1 MNPKIY
7 NANDFNPTKKNIAKE
22 IWKSDKIKK
31 ESFLEKYPDYTYLEI
46 WESDAYNNYNS
57 SNKTINED
65 YMNDLVN
72 NLK

>member
-1 MNPKIY
+1 MAVKDSKIDPLVKAK
-7 NANDFNPTKKNIAKE
+7 NCMAKFNLSYE
-22 IWKSDKIKK
+22 
-31 ESFLEKYPDYTYLEI
+31 FVY
-46 WESDAYNNYNS
+46 DAYNNL